1 MFFDR
6 LRYELQL
13 MGRRVI
19 LTPVLVMLAFALCAV
34 LLEYLKVAPARF
46 LSGGLEM
53 IVPIATGAVVGTI
66 IMHDPAMELQLTMP
80 RRYPRTSLLRLLLI
94 AGWAVCIALLSTA
107 LISALNQ
114 VYLFQPQ
121 HPWVEPVHFLVQVLA
136 WFATLLWCV
145 GLGFCFSLLFR
156 SRSAAGALLGGIWI
170 AEILYKDYIF
180 LSAWLRPFSL
190 FPTTLLYPPAVVP
203 PNYVNMWFINRVE
216 VLGTGVGLVV
226 IGWLLLHNTEGL
238 LKGTSE
244 E

>member
-1 MFFDR
+1 MFVDR

-19 LTPVLVMLAFALCAV
+19 LTPVLVMLGFALLAV

-66 IMHDPAMELQLTMP
+66 IMHDPALELQLTMP
-80 RRYPRTSLLRLLLI
+80 KRYTRTSLLRLVLI
-94 AGWAVCIALLSTA
+94 AGWAVSIALLSTA
-107 LISALNQ
+107 IISVLNQ
-114 VYLFQPQ
+114 VYMFQPQ
-121 HPWVEPVHFLVQVLA
+121 HAWAEPVQFLAQVLA

-170 AEILYKDYIF
+170 AEILFKDYIF
-180 LSAWLRPFSL
+180 LSDWLRPFSL
-190 FPTTLLYPPAVVP
+190 FPTTLVYPATVVQQQ
-203 PNYVNMWFINRVE
+203 YVNMWFTNRFE
-216 VLGTGVGLVV
+216 VLGMGVALIL
-226 IGWLLLHNTEGL
+226 IGWLLLHNTEAL

>member
-1 MFFDR
+1 MFDR

-13 MGRRVI
+13 MGLRVI
-19 LTPVLVMLAFALCAV
+19 LTPVLVMLSFSLLAV

-53 IVPIATGAVVGTI
+53 ILPIATGAVVGTI
-66 IMHDPAMELQLTMP
+66 IMHDPVMELQLTMP
-80 RRYPRTSLLRLLLI
+80 TPYRRTSLLRLVLI
-94 AGWAVCIALLSTA
+94 AGLAACIALLSTA
-107 LISALNQ
+107 IISALNQ

-121 HPWVEPVHFLVQVLA
+121 HAWAGPVQFLAQVLA

-145 GLGFCFSLLFR
+145 GLGFSFSLLFR

-170 AEILYKDYIF
+170 AEILFKDYIF
-180 LSAWLRPFSL
+180 LSDWLRPFSL
-190 FPTTLLYPPAVVP
+190 FPTTLVYPSKVVP
-203 PNYVNMWFINRVE
+203 ENYVSMWFTNRVE
-216 VLGTGVGLVV
+216 VLATGAALIA